1 VKLLLVLLLTI
12 VLELVC
18 NFTTFANLETFYYF
32 SSMLVHS
39 PLIYC
44 MKLAIR
50 LFAVMVVAYINEYES
65 AMSPSTML
73 LIGTTIFFMQVLVSA
88 NNFIVLYVALEGISL
103 LRFVLTAQPKTASAV
118 EAGLKYFVQ
127 SSFASIRLLLGI
139 AIIFAATRDFNF
151 LFVRWSLIDDP
162 LTELTNLGLLLV
174 TVAFRFKVSAF
185 PGHFWGPDVYR
196 GPLTSVVN
204 FFAVVVKMAAVFAI
218 VNLQLNFLVHIYPM
232 ISPVFLISSGASMVI
247 GLVGALK
254 VINHDGQIR
263 SFVAYTSINQVGF
276 ILLGLVCVNLE
287 GVIASL
293 VYRTT
298 YLVSSV
304 RFIGLISRLRIG
316 TGDDQRSLET
326 FADLKLAYKTGLPF
340 GRRLDRLLMAFAV

>member
-1 VKLLLVLLLTI
+1 
-12 VLELVC
+12 
-18 NFTTFANLETFYYF
+18 
-32 SSMLVHS
+32 M
-39 PLIYC
+39 
-44 MKLAIR
+44 
-50 LFAVMVVAYINEYES
+50 
-65 AMSPSTML
+65 
-73 LIGTTIFFMQVLVSA
+73 
-88 NNFIVLYVALEGISL
+88 
-103 LRFVLTAQPKTASAV
+103 
-118 EAGLKYFVQ
+118 
-127 SSFASIRLLLGI
+127 
-139 AIIFAATRDFNF
+139 
-151 LFVRWSLIDDP
+151 
-162 LTELTNLGLLLV
+162 
-174 TVAFRFKVSAF
+174 
-185 PGHFWGPDVYR
+185 YR

-293 VYRTT
+293 VYRMT